1 MRPRIV
7 FLPGLLCD
15 ATTFAGQTAALAPH
29 AEVAVADVTGC
40 TSIGAMAEAALAV
53 FDGPVSLVGFS
64 MGGRAALE
72 AVRRAPER
80 VERLVLMDTG
90 ATPAREGEEVGR
102 MELVDL
108 AHREG
113 MAALAARWLPPMVH
127 AEREADPSLI
137 GPITEVVERM
147 TPEIFER
154 QIRALLGRP
163 DARPVLPTVR
173 CPTLVVVGRQDRWSP
188 LAQNQ
193 ALAETIP
200 GARLAVIEDSG
211 HFSPV
216 ERPEA
221 VAAAL
226 VDFFGFAAPS
236 APPRPRTQEPPA
248 AAEDEEV
255 TRPCI
260 G

>member
-15 ATTFAGQTAALAPH
+15 AEVFAVQVAALAPF
-29 AEVAVADVTGC
+29 ADVAVADFTGC
-40 TSIGAMAEAALAV
+40 DTIEAMARVALAR

-72 AVRRAPER
+72 AVRVAPQR

-90 ATPAREGEEVGR
+90 ATPARDGEAAGR
-102 MELVDL
+102 MELVEL
-108 AHREG
+108 AHRDG
-113 MAALAARWLPPMVH
+113 MRALAARWLPPMVH
-127 AEREADPSLI
+127 ADREADPTLI
-137 GPITEVVERM
+137 GPITAMVERM
-147 TPEIFER
+147 TPAIFER

-163 DARPVLPTVR
+163 DARPVLAAVR

-188 LAQNQ
+188 LEQNR
-193 ALAETIP
+193 ALAETVP
-200 GARLAVIEDSG
+200 GARLAVIEDAG

-226 VDFFGFAAPS
+226 VEFFRPATS
-236 APPRPRTQEPPA
+236 ASAGA
-248 AAEDEEV
+248 AA
-255 TRPCI
+255 
-260 G
+260 

>member
-15 ATTFAGQTAALAPH
+15 DEVFATQTAALAPY
-29 AEVAVADVTGC
+29 AEVAVADFTDC
-40 TSIGAMAEAALAV
+40 ASIEEMAGKALAL

-72 AVRRAPER
+72 CLRTAPER

-113 MAALAARWLPPMVH
+113 MRALAARWLPPMVH
-127 AEREADPSLI
+127 ADRETDPTLV
-137 GPITEVVERM
+137 GPITAMVERM
-147 TPEIFER
+147 TPAIFER

-163 DARPVLPTVR
+163 DARPVLATIR
-173 CPTLVVVGRQDRWSP
+173 CPMLVVVGRQDRWSP
-188 LAQNQ
+188 LEQNR
-193 ALAETIP
+193 ALAESVP
-200 GARLAVIEDSG
+200 GARLAVIEEAG

-226 VDFFGFAAPS
+226 VEFFAPS
-236 APPRPRTQEPPA
+236 SAVSEGA
-248 AAEDEEV
+248 S
-255 TRPCI
+255 
-260 G
+260 

>member
-1 MRPRIV
+1 MRRRIV

-15 ATTFAGQTAALAPH
+15 ATTFAGPIAALAPG
-29 AEVAVADVTGC
+29 AEVAVADFTAC
-40 TSIGAMAEAALAV
+40 DSIAAMAEAALAV

-72 AVRRAPER
+72 AVRLAPQR
-80 VERLVLMDTG
+80 VEALVLMDTG
-90 ATPAREGEEVGR
+90 ATPARDGEAAGR

-108 AHREG
+108 ARHEG
-113 MAALAARWLPPMVH
+113 MTALAARWLPPMVH
-127 AEREADPSLI
+127 ADRETDPTLV
-137 GPITEVVERM
+137 GPITATVERM
-147 TPEIFER
+147 TPAIFER

-163 DARPVLPTVR
+163 DSRPVLPTIR

-193 ALAETIP
+193 ELAETIP
-200 GARLAVIEDSG
+200 GARLAVIEDCG

-226 VDFFGFAAPS
+226 LDFFD
-236 APPRPRTQEPPA
+236 RPA
-248 AAEDEEV
+248 AAP
-255 TRPCI
+255 RPAP
-260 G
+260 